1 MRIFFFFFG
10 GSKAKYKYFWGNLLW
25 WLRPFRDLRSVP
37 EAGNVIRKQSQGE
50 KSWYFW
56 HPKIY
61 PVRDS
66 QRDPRV
72 GWIFWWI
79 LPCWWGP
86 GPAGPGAPAFVRARN
101 ARAARAPSTPRL
113 PCSSSSHTRPSK
125 LPLYCSHL
133 CFCEKKSSWSLLL
146 ATCFSALLS
155 YLFDSL
161 YFLSLSVLSIFR
173 IVELFFF
180 FFFASAYY
188 PLVAVSWGLWQGF
201 WGWSN
206 LCVLSRRLRFFERN
220 SSF

>member
-133 CFCEKKSSWSLLL
+133 CFCEKKSSWSLLACNL
-146 ATCFSALLS
+146 LLCSALISVWFSLLLVTFCFV
-155 YLFDSL
+155 YLPHC
-161 YFLSLSVLSIFR
+161 R
-173 IVELFFF
+173 AFFF
-180 FFFASAYY
+180 FFCF
-188 PLVAVSWGLWQGF
+188 LL
-201 WGWSN
+201 
-206 LCVLSRRLRFFERN
+206 RLITH
-220 SSF
+220 